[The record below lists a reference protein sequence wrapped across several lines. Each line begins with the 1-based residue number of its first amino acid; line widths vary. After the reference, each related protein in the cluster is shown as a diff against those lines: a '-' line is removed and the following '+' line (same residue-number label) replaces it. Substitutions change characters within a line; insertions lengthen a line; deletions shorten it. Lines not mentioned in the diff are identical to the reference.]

1 MNVKWLFYAVCC
13 LLLMSCQPEPDPI
26 DFGEDQGVYCK
37 MTIADPRYGAELVT
51 DKGKV
56 YKFDAV
62 ECMVNYLEE
71 EAPSEREHA
80 YVLAIA
86 ADTPGEL
93 HSVEEMY
100 FLRSPEMPS
109 PMGANLT
116 GFSTR
121 EAAEA
126 AREQHGGEILSW
138 EEVKAYVRQRESI

>member
-1 MNVKWLFYAVCC
+1 MKMKWLFYA
-13 LLLMSCQPEPDPI
+13 LLCVPLLGCRPEPKSI

-62 ECMVNYLEE
+62 ECMINFLQE
-71 EAPSEREHA
+71 EASAEREYA

-93 HSVEEMY
+93 HPVEEMY

-109 PMGANLT
+109 PMGADLT

-126 AREQHGGEILSW
+126 AREEHGGEILSW